1 MNTGAD
7 GGKEKESGT
16 VKKMERTLDLP
27 NNAVAITVS
36 VLRDDGTCFN
46 LGIKCFGTSELQ
58 SGKILRFTDDKG
70 GGSDA

>member
-1 MNTGAD
+1 
-7 GGKEKESGT
+7 
-16 VKKMERTLDLP
+16 MERTLDLP

-36 VLRDDGTCFN
+36 ALRDDGTCFN

>member
-1 MNTGAD
+1 
-7 GGKEKESGT
+7 
-16 VKKMERTLDLP
+16 MERTLDLP
-27 NNAVAITVS
+27 NNAVAMTVS

-70 GGSDA
+70 GDGDA

>member
-1 MNTGAD
+1 M
-7 GGKEKESGT
+7 

-27 NNAVAITVS
+27 NNAVAMTVS
-36 VLRDDGTCFN
+36 VLRDDGICFN

-70 GGSDA
+70 GDGDA